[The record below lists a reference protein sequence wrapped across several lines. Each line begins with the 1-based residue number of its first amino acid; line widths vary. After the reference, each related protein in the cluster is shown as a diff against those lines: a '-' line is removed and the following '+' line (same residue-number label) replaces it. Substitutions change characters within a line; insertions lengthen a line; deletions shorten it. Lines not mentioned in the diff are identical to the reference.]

1 VALNLWDLKQI
12 RDKIR
17 RLSGR
22 NEDEQITDAELNT
35 YINKY
40 YQIVFPLESRPIE
53 LNVWFETTLTEGV
66 DTYTLASLDFDDRY
80 LTFDKPVTVNGKT
93 IILYLNPNEFFNIYP
108 ENQEYDNGKPEAV
121 LLYNNELVF
130 RRPPDAIHI
139 NFKASALSRPQAL
152 VNDSDTPFREEWGA
166 LIAYGATIE
175 LLEDAGEIETIQ
187 IILPMYEKHKRDL
200 TAKVRKQF
208 ENQRSIPKF

>member
-1 VALNLWDLKQI
+1 MALNLWDLSQI
-12 RDKIR
+12 RNKIR

-66 DTYTLASLDFDDRY
+66 DTYTLASLNFDDSF
-80 LTFDKPVTVNGKT
+80 LTFDKPITLNGEQVL
-93 IILYLNPNEFFNIYP
+93 LYLNPSEFYGIYP
-108 ENQEYDNGKPEAV
+108 ETKVYENGRPEAV

-130 RRPPDAIHI
+130 RRPPDATYI
-139 NFKASALSRPQAL
+139 NFRASALSRPQAL

-175 LLEDAGEIETIQ
+175 LLEDAGEIETVQ

-200 TAKVRKQF
+200 TAKVHKQLS
-208 ENQRSIPKF
+208 NQRTIPTF